1 MGGQGSVRDLGFGA
15 WGSGFEGWRSKCGV
29 EGLSD
34 QGVGLK
40 DEEDFVPVAC
50 FAL

>member
-1 MGGQGSVRDLGFGA
+1 MVEGVEFRVC
-15 WGSGFEGWRSKCGV
+15 GSGFEGWRSKCGV